1 MGEALEQDENATM
14 DFEDIRAGVV
24 IGIVSAIMKTLTMT
38 MPSLEIGRANW
49 VLPTAMTVGYILLR
63 ARREPAKLETWG
75 ITSRIS
81 WAAWAAFAGLV
92 MMGASGLAATSWALS
107 GEITF
112 RAAYLFDMI
121 EYLLGAFPQQFF
133 LCSVGLASL
142 STLRI
147 FRGRWRLPLFVGLV
161 FGLAHFWTPVRLPNS
176 SFPIQMVA
184 PMPMGL
190 FAAYYFLRFRTI
202 VPLTIWHTVLYVLLV
217 NWVQRFL

>member
-1 MGEALEQDENATM
+1 MGGALKQDENATM

-24 IGIVSAIMKTLTMT
+24 IGIVFAIMKTLSMT
-38 MPSLEIGRANW
+38 MPWLKIGGANA
-49 VLPTAMTVGYILLR
+49 VLPATMTVGYILLR
-63 ARREPAKLETWG
+63 ARREPEKLETWG
-75 ITSRIS
+75 ITSPIS
-81 WAAWAAFAGLV
+81 WTAWAAFAGLV
-92 MMGASGLAATSWALS
+92 MLGALVLAATSRALS

-112 RAAYLFDMI
+112 RASYLFDMI
-121 EYLLGAFPQQFF
+121 EYVVGAFPQQFF

-147 FRGRWRLPLFVGLV
+147 FRGHWRLPLFVGLA
-161 FGLAHFWTPVRLPNS
+161 FGLAHFWTPARLPNM
-176 SFPIQMVA
+176 SFPIQVVA
-184 PMPMGL
+184 TMPMGF

>member
-1 MGEALEQDENATM
+1 MGGALEQDENTTI

-24 IGIVSAIMKTLTMT
+24 IGIVFAVMKTLTMS
-38 MPSLEIGRANW
+38 MPSLGIGGANS
-49 VLPTAMTVGYILLR
+49 VLPATMTVGYILLR
-63 ARREPAKLETWG
+63 ARREPEKLETWG

-81 WAAWAAFAGLV
+81 WAAWAAFAGLAV
-92 MMGASGLAATSWALS
+92 SGAVVLAAMSRALS

-112 RAAYLFDMI
+112 RASYLFDMI
-121 EYLLGAFPQQFF
+121 EYVVGAFPQQFF

-147 FRGRWRLPLFVGLV
+147 FRGHWRLPLFVGLV
-161 FGLAHFWTPVRLPNS
+161 FGLAHFWSPVRLPNS
-176 SFPIQMVA
+176 GFPIQVVA
-184 PMPMGL
+184 TMPMGF
-190 FAAYYFLRFRTI
+190 FAAHYFLRFRNI